1 MASDK
6 DSAVNGPQ
14 GDTPYAS
21 VTVSYILSDG
31 VMDVKVNCGDIK
43 VSDGY
48 ALEKINLLSYFGA
61 EKDFSEGDFILLPD
75 GSGSLMMSDSKS
87 DYPEKSFKVYG
98 SDPAVKDVT
107 ENESKINASALLGF
121 FRNEAAKQ
129 CFCGSYYKGR
139 YHSLGGF
146 GSKKQR

>member
-61 EKDFSEGDFILLPD
+61 ERIFRRRLHSFTRRQRFAYDVGQQIRL
-75 GSGSLMMSDSKS
+75 SG
-87 DYPEKSFKVYG
+87 
-98 SDPAVKDVT
+98 
-107 ENESKINASALLGF
+107 
-121 FRNEAAKQ
+121 
-129 CFCGSYYKGR
+129 
-139 YHSLGGF
+139 
-146 GSKKQR
+146 KKL

>member
-48 ALEKINLLSYFGA
+48 ALEKINL
-61 EKDFSEGDFILLPD
+61 
-75 GSGSLMMSDSKS
+75 
-87 DYPEKSFKVYG
+87 
-98 SDPAVKDVT
+98 
-107 ENESKINASALLGF
+107 
-121 FRNEAAKQ
+121 
-129 CFCGSYYKGR
+129 
-139 YHSLGGF
+139 
-146 GSKKQR
+146 